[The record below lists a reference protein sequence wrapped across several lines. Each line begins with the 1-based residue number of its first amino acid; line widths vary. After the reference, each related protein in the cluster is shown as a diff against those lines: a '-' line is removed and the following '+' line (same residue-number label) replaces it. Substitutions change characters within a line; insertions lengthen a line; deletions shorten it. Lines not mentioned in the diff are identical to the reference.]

1 MARQMQTV
9 APDPELDA
17 KLEAMEAETERE
29 LAERPSDEARV
40 NFRWGREQLDF
51 VRRAAAAM
59 GVPYQTYIKQAAFRQ
74 AAVDLQIVQA
84 VAR

>member
-1 MARQMQTV
+1 MARNMQAVT
-9 APDPELDA
+9 PDPELEA

-29 LAERPSDEARV
+29 LAERPADEARV
-40 NFRWGREQLDF
+40 NFRWGREQLDL

-74 AAVDLQIVQA
+74 AALDLQMMQA
-84 VAR
+84 VR

>member
-17 KLEAMEAETERE
+17 KLEAMEEETERE
-29 LAERPSDEARV
+29 LAERPPDEARV
-40 NFRWGREQLDF
+40 NFRWGREQLGF
-51 VRRAAAAM
+51 VKRAATAM

-74 AAVDLQIVQA
+74 AAADLQLMQA
-84 VAR
+84 VR

>member
-1 MARQMQTV
+1 MAREMQTV
-9 APDPELDA
+9 APEPDLDA
-17 KLEAMEAETERE
+17 TLEAMEEETERE
-29 LAERPSDEARV
+29 LAERPAEEARV

-74 AAVDLQIVQA
+74 AAVDLQIVQS
-84 VAR
+84 VR

>member
-1 MARQMQTV
+1 MARHMQAV
-9 APDPELDA
+9 DPDPELDA
-17 KLEAMEAETERE
+17 KLEAMEEETERE
-29 LAERPSDEARV
+29 LTQRPADEARV

-51 VRRAAAAM
+51 VRHAAAVM

-74 AAVDLQIVQA
+74 AAVDLQSVQA